1 MNKTLSFVKLDFLAL
16 KPYRRSLFYLIGLGL
31 VLGVAFQSIST
42 LSSMFMVGLLL
53 VMTYPFAIAEKNS
66 TDKLYA
72 TLSLKRKN
80 VVIGR
85 YVFVM
90 VAVLAG
96 MLIVLCESVLIS
108 AIFGLDMAVN
118 ELLFTLCVLG
128 FIISATVSIQ
138 YPLFFKLGY
147 TKAKVFTYLPLIL
160 VAVLV
165 GIMPTLSKSLPDFD
179 WNSFFTT
186 LSHQPLLMYGAPI
199 AISLALLA
207 ISCSISCGL
216 YEGRDL

>member
-1 MNKTLSFVKLDFLAL
+1 MS
-16 KPYRRSLFYLIGLGL
+16 
-31 VLGVAFQSIST
+31 
-42 LSSMFMVGLLL
+42 
-53 VMTYPFAIAEKNS
+53 YPFAIAEKNS

-90 VAVLAG
+90 FAILAG

-108 AIFGLDMAVN
+108 VFFKLDMAIN

-128 FIISATVSIQ
+128 FIISMAVSIQ

-160 VAVLV
+160 VAALV
-165 GIMPTLSKSLPDFD
+165 GIMPTLSKSLPNFD
-179 WNSFFTT
+179 WNTFFTT
-186 LSHQPLLMYGAPI
+186 LSHTPLLMFGAPI
-199 AISLALLA
+199 AVSLVMLA
-207 ISCSISCGL
+207 VSCAISCGL
-216 YEGRDL
+216 YEKRDL

>member
-90 VAVLAG
+90 LAVLAG
-96 MLIVLCESVLIS
+96 MLIVLCESMLLS
-108 AIFGLDMAVN
+108 AFFRLDMAVN

-160 VAVLV
+160 VAVLI
-165 GIMPTLSKSLPDFD
+165 GIMPMLSKSLPDFD
-179 WNSFFTT
+179 WNTFFTT
-186 LSHQPLLMYGAPI
+186 LSHEPLLMYGAPI
-199 AISLALLA
+199 VVSLALLA
-207 ISCSISCGL
+207 ISCVISCGL
-216 YEGRDL
+216 YEKRDL

>member
-1 MNKTLSFVKLDFLAL
+1 MKLDFLAL
-16 KPYRRSLFYLIGLGL
+16 KPYRRSLFYLVGLGL
-31 VLGVAFQSIST
+31 VLGVAFKSVST

-90 VAVLAG
+90 LAVLAG

-108 AIFGLDMAVN
+108 VFFRLEMAVN

-160 VAVLV
+160 AAVLV
-165 GIMPTLSKSLPDFD
+165 GVLPSISKSVSDFD
-179 WNSFFTT
+179 WDTFLTT
-186 LSHQPLLMYGAPI
+186 LSHTPLLMYGAPV
-199 AISLALLA
+199 AVSLALLA
-207 ISCSISCGL
+207 VSCAISCGL
-216 YEGRDL
+216 YEKRDL

>member
-16 KPYRRSLFYLIGLGL
+16 KPYRRSLFYLVGLGL
-31 VLGVAFQSIST
+31 VLGVAFKSVST

-90 VAVLAG
+90 LAVLAG

-108 AIFGLDMAVN
+108 VFFRLEMAVN

-160 VAVLV
+160 AAVLV
-165 GIMPTLSKSLPDFD
+165 GVLPSISKSVSDFD
-179 WNSFFTT
+179 WDTFLTT
-186 LSHQPLLMYGAPI
+186 LSHTPLLMYGAPV
-199 AISLALLA
+199 AVSLALLA
-207 ISCSISCGL
+207 VSCAISCGL
-216 YEGRDL
+216 YEKRDL

>member
-16 KPYRRSLFYLIGLGL
+16 KPYRRSLFYLVGLGL
-31 VLGVAFQSIST
+31 VLGVALKSVST

-53 VMTYPFAIAEKNS
+53 VMSYPFAIAEKNS
-66 TDKLYA
+66 TDKLYS
-72 TLSLKRKN
+72 TLSLKRKD

-90 VAVLAG
+90 LAVLAG

-108 AIFGLDMAVN
+108 ALFSLDMAIN

-128 FIISATVSIQ
+128 FVISATASIQ

-160 VAVLV
+160 VAVLI
-165 GIMPTLSKSLPDFD
+165 GILPSISETLPDFD
-179 WNSFFTT
+179 WNTFFTS
-186 LSHQPLLMYGAPI
+186 LSIKPLLMYGAPVVV
-199 AISLALLA
+199 SLALLA
-207 ISCSISCGL
+207 VSCAISCGL
-216 YEGRDL
+216 YEKRDL